1 MQTIALLGGG
11 GGIKVWKFWV
21 TSACP
26 RTVQREMFVEVT
38 HASPLTS
45 WMSRKGRGMRGTPKN
60 AVRFLG
66 TPTRPYATLYI
77 DLMRRV
83 VEDALGVCCAGES
96 TNVTHA
102 FQPSGLP
109 IIHADEEYSRVQV
122 LIRKVL
128 SAWLAKHTSDHLLD
142 LHVRSHALSMYAKQ
156 HCGSSH
162 PSWRLRLKMMWR

>member
-1 MQTIALLGGG
+1 M
-11 GGIKVWKFWV
+11 
-21 TSACP
+21 P
-26 RTVQREMFVEVT
+26 
-38 HASPLTS
+38 
-45 WMSRKGRGMRGTPKN
+45 
-60 AVRFLG
+60 
-66 TPTRPYATLYI
+66 RPYETLYI

-156 HCGSSH
+156 HSGSSH